1 MSKSIELPNC
11 TYPREP
17 VTNIPPSAPTPKHYL
32 YLSNLDDQKFLRFSI
47 KYVYIFKK
55 SVNLNNLKSS
65 LSRVLVDY
73 YPLAGRL
80 RRCSSNLDDDDG
92 DDEKKLEVDCNGK
105 GGLFVEA
112 FMDITADELVEHSK
126 FPNKSWRKFLYKVE
140 SQSFLDVPPLVVQV
154 TILSC
159 GGMILC
165 TAINHALCDGIG
177 TSQFLH
183 AWAHL
188 TTSPKTNLTISP
200 FHSRHVLHPRQP
212 ATVNLHNHA
221 YTRSQPN
228 PQINLHK
235 SIQSQPLI
243 PTSFTFNSTHILSL
257 KKQCTPS
264 LKCTTFE
271 VIAAHTWRSWI
282 RSLNLMLPLPSTLNV
297 KLLFSVNFRS
307 VMNLP
312 KGYYGNGFL
321 LACAESKIE
330 DLLDNNNLH
339 YVVKLVQQAKSTV
352 NDEEYIRSTVDLLE
366 DKTVK
371 TDVSTSLVISQWSK
385 LGLEDVDF
393 GEGKALHMGPLTS
406 DVYCLFLPVVGD
418 GVDGVRVVVSVP
430 ESMVESFEYQMT
442 GSWEKKREN
451 GDKVKN
457 GFHANEILFL

>member
-11 TYPREP
+11 TYPCEP
-17 VTNIPPSAPTPKHYL
+17 VTIIPPSAPTPKHSL

-55 SVNLNNLKSS
+55 LVNMNHLKSS
-65 LSRVLVDY
+65 LARVLVDY

-80 RRCSSNLDDDDG
+80 RRCSSNLDDDG

-140 SQSFLDVPPLVVQV
+140 SQSFLDVPPLIVQL
-154 TILSC
+154 TSLSC

-165 TAINHALCDGIG
+165 TAINHALCDGVG

-188 TTSPKTNLTISP
+188 TTSPQTNLTIQP

-212 ATVNLHNHA
+212 PTINLHNPA

-235 SIQSQPLI
+235 SIQSQPLV
-243 PTSFTFNSTHILSL
+243 PTSFTFNSTHIVYL
-257 KKQCTPS
+257 KKQCIPS

-271 VIAAHTWRSWI
+271 IIAAHTWRSWI
-282 RSLNLMLPLPSTLNV
+282 RSLNLPLPYKLNV

-330 DLLDNNNLH
+330 DLVGNNNNNLH
-339 YVVKLVQQAKSTV
+339 YVVKLVQKAKSTV

-406 DVYCLFLPVVGD
+406 DVYCLFLPVIG
-418 GVDGVRVVVSVP
+418 GGDGVRVVVSVP
-430 ESMVESFEYQMT
+430 ESMVESFEYQMS
-442 GSWEKKREN
+442 GNWEKKME
-451 GDKVKN
+451 DEDMVKN
-457 GFHANEILFL
+457 GFHANEISFL